1 MLKPPAEC
9 RTGSISNSELMCL
22 LCDDA
27 NSYDCPVRS
36 DVSSIKDF
44 FFFLLI
50 AVNNF
55 LCFFHVGLQFNK
67 FIYIHTRLFKSMTS
81 IPVRSREYFCSH

>member
-44 FFFLLI
+44 FF
-50 AVNNF
+50 VDS
-55 LCFFHVGLQFNK
+55 C
-67 FIYIHTRLFKSMTS
+67 
-81 IPVRSREYFCSH
+81 E